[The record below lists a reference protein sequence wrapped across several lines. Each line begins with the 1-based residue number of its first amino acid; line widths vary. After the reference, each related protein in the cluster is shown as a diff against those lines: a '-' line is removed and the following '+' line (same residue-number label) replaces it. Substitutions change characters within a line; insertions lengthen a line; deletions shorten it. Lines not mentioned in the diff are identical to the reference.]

1 MFKLYKKLRPVDW
14 MLLVVLLG
22 LTVLQVSCTMT
33 MVDYIRNIIQ
43 SITFLNYHNNPQL
56 ISEEIAALVQSG
68 GWDAVLNILP
78 SFGLSPKSPP

>member
-14 MLLVVLLG
+14 VLLVVLLG

-56 ISEEIAALVQSG
+56 VGRATSG
-68 GWDAVLNILP
+68 MTAV
-78 SFGLSPKSPP
+78 